1 KVVLSDAARLEDTY
15 ASIIKDELNLKQVTL
30 IDAAGVDA
38 ASYGISQQLVV
49 NARAAGPRLGKN
61 VQQAIKGAKSG
72 DWSVADGVVT
82 AGGLELVEGEYTL
95 DTVVNAEADIAAAVI
110 DGGFLV
116 LDTEV
121 TEELAAEGIARDMV
135 RSIQAARKDADLQVS
150 DRIRTT
156 ISANE
161 TVIAALEA
169 NRELISGETLTVDL
183 VLQANGAA
191 KEPQVK

>member
-1 KVVLSDAARLEDTY
+1 
-15 ASIIKDELNLKQVTL
+15 
-30 IDAAGVDA
+30 
-38 ASYGISQQLVV
+38 
-49 NARAAGPRLGKN
+49 GKN

-191 KEPQVK
+191 KEPQVKVEVSA